1 MEMVCQMGRS
11 EKEMREQ
18 TGEKLIESSTRSGLV
33 FNFTDI
39 QPCEGDFAAW
49 IKARRLSTTFSM
61 SESR

>member
-1 MEMVCQMGRS
+1 MEMVWQTGRP

-39 QPCEGDFAAW
+39 QHA
-49 IKARRLSTTFSM
+49 SV
-61 SESR
+61 

>member
-1 MEMVCQMGRS
+1 MEMVWETGRP

-39 QPCEGDFAAW
+39 QHA
-49 IKARRLSTTFSM
+49 SV
-61 SESR
+61 